1 MNKKAYAFFLKKNR
15 KNNDKR
21 TKNPIAKLLQ
31 CKIFQ
36 GSKIENKKKY
46 TRKEKTRQ
54 GKLSL
59 YNPANW

>member
-1 MNKKAYAFFLKKNR
+1 MGMRAIVMKRNQDI
-15 KNNDKR
+15 NDKK

-36 GSKIENKKKY
+36 GRKLQNKKKY